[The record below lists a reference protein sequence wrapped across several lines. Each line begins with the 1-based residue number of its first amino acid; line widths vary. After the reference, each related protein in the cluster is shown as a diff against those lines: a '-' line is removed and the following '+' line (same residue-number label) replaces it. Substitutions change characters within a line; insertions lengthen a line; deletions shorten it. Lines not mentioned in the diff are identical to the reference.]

1 MLLPGLLSPGIP
13 VLFTGSGLRIAA
25 VFCIAI
31 YFVFISAPGNEEKKI
46 VCFGDSL
53 TSCGGKNGR
62 YSDMLQK
69 SLPSYIFINSGK
81 GICGAEITYTIK
93 AENQYSEFA
102 ISDKN
107 GNFQTKAPTQW
118 LYIVYLGSP
127 GFYPVP
133 DAPCVIERQLHISKN
148 GYFPK
153 HIVLSKAPTEAW
165 KKTDFGVIK
174 LSPQVP

>member
-1 MLLPGLLSPGIP
+1 MHLYFFAGNCTENLSRKTGGAELLLPGLLSHGIP

-81 GICGAEITYTIK
+81 GGDTI
-93 AENQYSEFA
+93 
-102 ISDKN
+102 
-107 GNFQTKAPTQW
+107 G
-118 LYIVYLGSP
+118 G
-127 GFYPVP
+127 G
-133 DAPCVIERQLHISKN
+133 
-148 GYFPK
+148 
-153 HIVLSKAPTEAW
+153 
-165 KKTDFGVIK
+165 
-174 LSPQVP
+174 